1 MCGRYQAWLDDDELL
16 GIIEREKKGSAEKYF
31 RRAEVFPGD
40 EIPIIYGSYAA
51 VRAHRAIWGFPAPSS
66 TDDAQQN
73 FAGTQMKS
81 AKRLIINARA
91 ETAMYKPMFRQSF
104 ETGRALVLAS
114 GYYEWSG
121 KQRWRYFD
129 ERGAIL
135 MAAFERVF
143 EDERR
148 YVILTTPAIGA
159 PSKIHDRMPVFVDR
173 EEMKDWLYDESYA
186 KDVLTRKRV
195 CTLSAEVC

>member
-31 RRAEVFPGD
+31 RRVEVFPGD

-91 ETAMYKPMFRQSF
+91 ETAMYKP
-104 ETGRALVLAS
+104 V
-114 GYYEWSG
+114 
-121 KQRWRYFD
+121 
-129 ERGAIL
+129 
-135 MAAFERVF
+135 V
-143 EDERR
+143 
-148 YVILTTPAIGA
+148 
-159 PSKIHDRMPVFVDR
+159 
-173 EEMKDWLYDESYA
+173 
-186 KDVLTRKRV
+186 
-195 CTLSAEVC
+195 